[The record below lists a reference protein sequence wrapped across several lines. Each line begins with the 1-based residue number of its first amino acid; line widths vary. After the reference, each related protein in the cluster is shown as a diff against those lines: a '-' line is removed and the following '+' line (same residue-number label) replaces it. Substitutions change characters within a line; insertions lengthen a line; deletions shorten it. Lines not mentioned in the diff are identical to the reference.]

1 MSPARNPGCAVK
13 LHMVAPHYPPNP
25 QPMGRWV
32 REVGVRLAEAGHEV
46 VVHTRDQDPD
56 GKQLPPR
63 EEIGSVTVRR
73 YEAPV
78 HLGDQVVYFDPKIEE
93 GAVMLNGYGILVND
107 RVRDRYDGGPVF
119 YHLHHGVDPP
129 SKSLAQSLYQGL
141 YNPLV
146 ASSGL
151 TGCDGLLLATDE
163 DRQTLLDK
171 GVDEDEIHTAPYG
184 VQADQIEGFADPSD
198 RDLGDYII
206 FPGPLERSR
215 RPTDLLEA
223 IAGLSE
229 GDVVFAGP
237 DAPGARWIEHKIDDL
252 GLGDRA
258 TVIRDPERAELAGLV
273 RASRAVAL
281 PGEDGFPH
289 PVLDA
294 WCQGRP
300 VIGART
306 GGVPWVVDEGRTGLL
321 YPPRDIGALRAH
333 IATVVGDEDQ
343 VERLGG
349 AGHKEVQAYTW
360 DKIADGVDAFLEE
373 VT

>member
-1 MSPARNPGCAVK
+1 
-13 LHMVAPHYPPNP
+13 MVAPHYPPNP

-32 REVGVRLAEAGHEV
+32 REVGVRLAESGHEV
-46 VVHTRDQDPD
+46 VVHTRDRDPD

-63 EEIGSVTVRR
+63 EEIGTVTVRR
-73 YEAPV
+73 YETPV

-93 GAVMLNGYGILVND
+93 GTVMLHGYGILVND
-107 RVRDRYDGGPVF
+107 RVRDRYEGGPVL
-119 YHLHHGVDPP
+119 YHLHHGIDPP

-151 TGCDGLLLATDE
+151 TDCDGVLLSTDE
-163 DRQTLLDK
+163 DRARLVDK
-171 GVDEDEIHTAPYG
+171 GVADDRIATAPYG
-184 VQADQIEGFADPSD
+184 IGSDRIEGFADPPD
-198 RDLGDYII
+198 EDLGDYVV

-215 RPTDLLEA
+215 RPTDILEA
-223 IAGLSE
+223 VAGLSE

-237 DAPGARWIEHKIDDL
+237 DAPGARWIEHKVDDL
-252 GLGDRA
+252 GLKDRA
-258 TVIRDPERAELAGLV
+258 TVIRDPDRAMRAGLI
-273 RASRAVAL
+273 RGSRAVVL

-289 PVLDA
+289 PVLEA

-300 VIGART
+300 VIGARS
-306 GGVPWVVDEGRTGLL
+306 GGVPWVVEEGRTGLL
-321 YPPRDIGALRAH
+321 YPPRDIGALRTH
-333 IATVVGDEDQ
+333 IASVVEDDDQ

-360 DKIADGVDAFLEE
+360 EKIADRVDTFLEA
-373 VT
+373 VA